1 MRVDRTE
8 KLAFV
13 KLRIVW
19 VRHARDSC
27 RFDIGNHRVENRDI
41 NHNERETMSDTME
54 YTQEDK
60 KTDRMTIRWIET
72 APVDEWMDAMLEGV
86 AE

>member
-1 MRVDRTE
+1 MRVDRSE
-8 KLAFV
+8 KVAFV

-41 NHNERETMSDTME
+41 NHNERETMNDEM
-54 YTQEDK
+54 
-60 KTDRMTIRWIET
+60 MIRWIET
-72 APVDEWMDAMLEGV
+72 TPVEAWMDAILEGV